1 MTAAR
6 LPQPLPGRVL
16 ALGAYLKNAACAVDG
31 ADLCWSANHG
41 DLGDPAACLALE
53 ASAERLLDALPDGPQ
68 TIAHDLHP
76 DFHSTRL
83 ALALAD
89 RLGVPA
95 LAVQHHHAHLA
106 VVAAE
111 HGVVDEPLVGW
122 ALDGVGL
129 GSDGSAWGGELLW
142 LDAASRSTAWRR
154 LAQLP
159 ALALPGGD
167 RAAREPWRM
176 AAALLHA
183 LGRGEEIVPRLG
195 PSVGDAA
202 AATVQQMLARG
213 LNCPRT
219 TAGGRWFDAAAAALG
234 VHRGVQAEAEAAIAL
249 EAEAARWL
257 ATQPAPAV
265 ADPRGAGRPMAET
278 GAIGAGDAND
288 AHQAHFGRRAHGESP
303 PHDVHEAHDARDAQG
318 PLDALP
324 AAVGALFDEPAARRG
339 EAAARFHALLADALA
354 GAAIAAARAQR
365 ARLVALGGGCFFNR
379 VLSQRLEATLRDA
392 GLRVLRPGAAG
403 CGDAG
408 LALGQAWIA
417 AWARQHGQLT
427 EPVPD
432 AALAGA

>member
-31 ADLCWSANHG
+31 ADLRWSANHG

-83 ALALAD
+83 AQALAD

-129 GSDGSAWGGELLW
+129 GCDGSAWGGELLW

-154 LAQLP
+154 LAHLP

-183 LGRGEEIVPRLG
+183 LGRGDEIVPRLG
-195 PSVGDAA
+195 PSAGEAA
-202 AATVQQMLARG
+202 AATVQRMLARG

-234 VHRGVQAEAEAAIAL
+234 VHRGMQAEAEAAIAL

-257 ATQPAPAV
+257 ATQPAPAA
-265 ADPRGAGRPMAET
+265 ADPRG
-278 GAIGAGDAND
+278 
-288 AHQAHFGRRAHGESP
+288 
-303 PHDVHEAHDARDAQG
+303 AQG

-354 GAAIAAARAQR
+354 GAAIAAARAQG

-379 VLSQRLEATLRDA
+379 VLSQRVEAMLRDA

-432 AALAGA
+432 AALLGT

>member
-31 ADLCWSANHG
+31 ADLRWSANHG

-53 ASAERLLDALPDGPQ
+53 ASAERLLDALPEGPQ

-83 ALALAD
+83 AQALAD

-154 LAQLP
+154 LAHLP

-176 AAALLHA
+176 AAALLDA
-183 LGRGEEIVPRLG
+183 LGRGDEIVPRLG
-195 PSVGDAA
+195 PSVGEAA
-202 AATVQQMLARG
+202 AATVQQMLAKG

-257 ATQPAPAV
+257 ATQPAPA
-265 ADPRGAGRPMAET
+265 AAGPRG
-278 GAIGAGDAND
+278 
-288 AHQAHFGRRAHGESP
+288 
-303 PHDVHEAHDARDAQG
+303 AQG

-324 AAVGALFDEPAARRG
+324 AAVGALFDVAAARRG

-354 GAAIAAARAQR
+354 GAAIAAARAQG

-379 VLSQRLEATLRDA
+379 VLSQRVEATLRDA

-432 AALAGA
+432 AALLGA

>member
-31 ADLCWSANHG
+31 ADLRWSANHG

-83 ALALAD
+83 AQALAD

-154 LAQLP
+154 LAHLP

-183 LGRGEEIVPRLG
+183 LGRGDEIVPRLG
-195 PSVGDAA
+195 PSVGEAA
-202 AATVQQMLARG
+202 AATVQQMLAKG

-257 ATQPAPAV
+257 ATQPAPAA
-265 ADPRGAGRPMAET
+265 ADPPG
-278 GAIGAGDAND
+278 
-288 AHQAHFGRRAHGESP
+288 
-303 PHDVHEAHDARDAQG
+303 AQG

-324 AAVGALFDEPAARRG
+324 AAVGALFDEPAVRSG

-354 GAAIAAARAQR
+354 GAAIAAARAQG

-379 VLSQRLEATLRDA
+379 VLSQRVEATLRDA

-417 AWARQHGQLT
+417 AWARRHGQLAV
-427 EPVPD
+427 PVPD
-432 AALAGA
+432 AALAGV